1 MEHAVALVYQ
11 FFQFV
16 FVRRVRHLGIQRVKL
31 FFQLVKI
38 VKSRFEVFDYR
49 LVSVDVGM
57 LIEIIVSYA
66 AADKNSLYTFNFT
79 YLTENV
85 KIFLMIYLK
94 IFAWLR
100 RKALSALAQT
110 VFQLMCAGGARKFA
124 VGPPT
129 SWI

>member
-1 MEHAVALVYQ
+1 MGLAHHIKHSSGAV
-11 FFQFV
+11 
-16 FVRRVRHLGIQRVKL
+16 LGSD
-31 FFQLVKI
+31 FQLTAYV
-38 VKSRFEVFDYR
+38 VFDKLTHK
-49 LVSVDVGM
+49 LVVLVLDK
-57 LIEIIVSYA
+57 IIVSYA